1 MSLRFQLALLGKA
14 RAGRHRR
21 IRRLFPA
28 MQGSYSVCDV
38 GDEGGG
44 LGEDLR
50 RLKHALLYPAG
61 RTPLRVAPYPPPK
74 WASAAR
80 RSHNA
85 GLVTGSARRPSPRAE
100 FRHIEPVS
108 VGFEPCLLH
117 HTRILKIGDQ
127 RLARDFGR
135 MSPTMQK
142 IAPQRFRN
150 ISLTSGN
157 VAPISASR
165 TSPTETG
172 LVGCRSRT
180 RTQKCHFE
188 KRPLKCRMDSR

>member
-127 RLARDFGR
+127 RLGRKISR
-135 MSPTMQK
+135 MSPK
-142 IAPQRFRN
+142 IEKMALQRFCKG
-150 ISLTSGN
+150 SLTRGDLAAIFAN
-157 VAPISASR
+157 L

-172 LVGCRSRT
+172 LPGCRGRT
-180 RTQKCHFE
+180 RTQKCYFE